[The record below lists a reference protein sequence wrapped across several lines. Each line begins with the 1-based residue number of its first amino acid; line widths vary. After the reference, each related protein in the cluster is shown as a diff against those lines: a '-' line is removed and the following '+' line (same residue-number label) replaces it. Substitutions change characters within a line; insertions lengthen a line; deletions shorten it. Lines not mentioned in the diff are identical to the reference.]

1 MFDNYAQKYQLDEIK
16 EELKSKAN
24 QYDFNGV
31 YFSIDSIKKELQ
43 GMLAKDTFNK
53 KFTELRSDL
62 EKKIVDKVN
71 AAYLKKV
78 EVKYE

>member
-1 MFDNYAQKYQLDEIK
+1 
-16 EELKSKAN
+16 
-24 QYDFNGV
+24 
-31 YFSIDSIKKELQ
+31 
-43 GMLAKDTFNK
+43 MLAKDTFNK